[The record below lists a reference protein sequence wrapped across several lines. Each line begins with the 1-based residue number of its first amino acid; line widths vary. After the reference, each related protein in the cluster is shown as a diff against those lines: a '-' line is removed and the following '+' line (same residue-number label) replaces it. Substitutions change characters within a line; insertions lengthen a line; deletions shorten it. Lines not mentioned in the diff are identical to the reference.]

1 MPAAKNS
8 FFGRICGILSDMKYQ
23 NTVTATT
30 LRFVFFEI
38 VGDLL
43 YWPIW
48 WYTRGISRAG
58 LFALA
63 EIKSQARRLGV
74 GVWVKNIFVPMF
86 GQYDI
91 EGRLISF
98 FVRLIQIII
107 RTVATVLW
115 ATIVLLIFGL
125 WVLLP
130 LIAVYFLIYNLSAL
144 VP

>member
-1 MPAAKNS
+1 M
-8 FFGRICGILSDMKYQ
+8 RYQ
-23 NTVTATT
+23 NTVTTTT

-63 EIKSQARRLGV
+63 EIKLQAQRLGV
-74 GVWVKNIFVPMF
+74 GVWAKNIFVPMF
-86 GQYDI
+86 GQYDL

-98 FVRLIQIII
+98 FIRLIQIIVRGI
-107 RTVATVLW
+107 ATVVW
-115 ATIVLLIFGL
+115 AALVAAVFGL

-130 LIAVYFLIYNLSAL
+130 LIALYFVIYNFSAI

>member
-1 MPAAKNS
+1 M
-8 FFGRICGILSDMKYQ
+8 RYQ

-38 VGDLL
+38 GGDLL

-63 EIKSQARRLGV
+63 EIKLQAQRLGV
-74 GVWVKNIFVPMF
+74 GVWAKNIFVPMF
-86 GQYDI
+86 GQYDL

-98 FVRLIQIII
+98 FIRLIQIIVRGI
-107 RTVATVLW
+107 ATVVW
-115 ATIVLLIFGL
+115 AALVAAVFGL

-130 LIAVYFLIYNLSAL
+130 LIALYFVIYNFSAI

>member
-1 MPAAKNS
+1 M
-8 FFGRICGILSDMKYQ
+8 RYQ

-38 VGDLL
+38 GGDLL

-63 EIKSQARRLGV
+63 EIKLQAQRLGV
-74 GVWVKNIFVPMF
+74 SVWAKNIFVPMF
-86 GQYDI
+86 GQYDL

-98 FVRLIQIII
+98 FIRLIQIIVRGI
-107 RTVATVLW
+107 ATVVW
-115 ATIVLLIFGL
+115 AVLVVVVFGL
-125 WVLLP
+125 WILLP
-130 LIAVYFLIYNLSAL
+130 LIALYFVIYNFSAI